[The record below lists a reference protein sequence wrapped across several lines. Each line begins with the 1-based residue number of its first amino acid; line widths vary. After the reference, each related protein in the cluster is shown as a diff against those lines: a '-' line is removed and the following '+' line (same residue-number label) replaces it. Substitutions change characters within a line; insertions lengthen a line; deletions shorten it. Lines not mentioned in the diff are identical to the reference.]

1 MLVHFVCMYVCVCVH
16 ESVHVHVCAYVCAH
30 ACVYASM
37 YNCWDGLKVRM
48 YVHTYIFTVCRST
61 RCPTFCMPSATTAL
75 KLATHRYSTNAA
87 QNVCM
92 YCMYCVHMHTVGTY
106 VCICIQN
113 FIVHTSMYVRTCVEV
128 VDEHVMLT
136 GQFARY

>member
-1 MLVHFVCMYVCVCVH
+1 
-16 ESVHVHVCAYVCAH
+16 
-30 ACVYASM
+30 
-37 YNCWDGLKVRM
+37 
-48 YVHTYIFTVCRST
+48 
-61 RCPTFCMPSATTAL
+61 MPSATTSL

-92 YCMYCVHMHTVGTY
+92 YCMYCVHMHTKFTYVCTVHMHTVGTY

-128 VDEHVMLT
+128 ADEHVMLT
-136 GQFARY
+136 GQFAMY